1 VIILGIDPSQSQT
14 GWAVIAANTGSLE
27 VVGAGSIPFKLSKGK
42 QKNAKEVE
50 MLSIIYDYVFEI
62 TSRFSVTAY
71 SVELPPPL
79 CRRGAQKLQ
88 QVVGAIKAALG
99 ANNVTTGDEYYP
111 CTVKLTVG
119 GHGRAEKA
127 QVSEGVSKLLT
138 YPWEFRNYDES
149 DAAAVALTYL
159 LKKTEEK
166 EKKGRGKK
174 TILSVLP

>member
-1 VIILGIDPSQSQT
+1 MIILGIDPSQSRT

-62 TSRFSVTAY
+62 TSRFCVTAY

-119 GHGRAEKA
+119 GHGLAEKA
-127 QVSEGVSKLLT
+127 KVSEGVSKLLT
-138 YPWEFRNYDES
+138 CPWEFQNYDES

-166 EKKGRGKK
+166 EKKRHGKK
-174 TILSVLP
+174 TILSILP

>member
-1 VIILGIDPSQSQT
+1 MIILGIDPSKSRT

-27 VVGAGSIPFKLSKGK
+27 VVGSGSIPFKLSKGK

-62 TSRFSVTAY
+62 TSRFSVTSY

-99 ANNVTTGDEYYP
+99 ANNVTAGDEYYP
-111 CTVKLTVG
+111 STIKLTIG
-119 GHGRAEKA
+119 GHGNAEKA

-149 DAAAVALTYL
+149 DAAAVALTYWSKNHTL
-159 LKKTEEK
+159 ISKHH
-166 EKKGRGKK
+166 G
-174 TILSVLP
+174 